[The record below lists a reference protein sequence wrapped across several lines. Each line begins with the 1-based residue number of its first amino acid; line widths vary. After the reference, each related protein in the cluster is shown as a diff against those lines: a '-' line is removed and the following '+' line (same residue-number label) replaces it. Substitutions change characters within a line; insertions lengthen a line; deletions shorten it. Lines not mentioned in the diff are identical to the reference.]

1 MATAI
6 ELRGLTRYYGRR
18 RGIVDVSLDVTE
30 GEVFGFLGP
39 NGAGKTTTIRMLL
52 GFIKPSAGSAR
63 VLGLDAWRDAP
74 ALHGRLA
81 YLSGEPAYLG
91 EMTAAR
97 LLDHLGGLRGLPRGA
112 WRQLA
117 ERLDLDPTVPIRKLS
132 RGNRQKVGVVQL
144 FMGSEP
150 LLVMDEPTTGLDP
163 LMQREFLG
171 LIAEARAQGRTTF
184 ISSHNLQEVERSCDR
199 VGIIR
204 EGRLVDIATVQSLL
218 GEHWRSVNLVLNA
231 PAPAGAFDL
240 PNVRRVMSSGRD
252 VHLMIRGDVNPFLR
266 RVAELDVLD
275 VAITT
280 PDIEDIFYRFYEGEV
295 AGSTGRAANGA
306 IAPAAATT
314 IAPSAAPAGSQAD
327 PAGEREEVRR

>member
-18 RGIVDVSLDVTE
+18 RGIVDVSLDVNE

-52 GFIKPSAGSAR
+52 GFLKPSAGSAR

-74 ALHGRLA
+74 ALHRRLA
-81 YLSGEPAYLG
+81 HLSGEPAYLG
-91 EMTAAR
+91 EMTAAS
-97 LLDHLGGLRGLPRGA
+97 LLDYLGGLRGLPRGA
-112 WRQLA
+112 WRPLA
-117 ERLDLDPTVPIRKLS
+117 LRIDLDTSVPIKKLS

-144 FMGSEP
+144 FMGTEP

-163 LMQREFLG
+163 LMQREFLA
-171 LIAEARAQGRTTF
+171 LIAEARAQGRTAF

-204 EGRLVDIATVQSLL
+204 EGRLVEIATVQSLL

-231 PAPAGAFDL
+231 PAPAAAFEL
-240 PNVRRVMSSGRD
+240 PNVRQVMSSGRD

-266 RVAELDVLD
+266 RLAALDVLD

-280 PDIEDIFYRFYEGEV
+280 PDIEDVFYRFYEGEV
-295 AGSTGRAANGA
+295 AGSAGRVANGA
-306 IAPAAATT
+306 IGAAA
-314 IAPSAAPAGSQAD
+314 ASATMPAGSPAD
-327 PAGEREEVRR
+327 PAGGREEARR

>member
-18 RGIVDVSLDVTE
+18 RGIVDVSLDVEE

-39 NGAGKTTTIRMLL
+39 NGAGKTTTIRMML
-52 GFIKPSAGSAR
+52 GFMKPSAGTAR
-63 VLGLDAWRDAP
+63 VLGQDAWRDAS
-74 ALHGRLA
+74 ALHRRLA
-81 YLSGEPAYLG
+81 YLSGEPVYLG
-91 EMTAAR
+91 ELTAAQ

-112 WRQLA
+112 WRALA
-117 ERLDLDPTVPIRKLS
+117 ERLDLDPTVQIRKLS

-144 FMGSEP
+144 FMGNEP

-171 LIAEARAQGRTTF
+171 LVAEARAQGRTTF

-204 EGRLVDIATVQSLL
+204 EGRLVEIATVQSLL

-231 PAPAGAFDL
+231 PAPEGAFEL
-240 PNVRRVMSSGRD
+240 PNIRRVMSSGRD
-252 VHLMIRGDVNPFLR
+252 VHLMVRGDVNPFLR
-266 RVAELDVLD
+266 RLAALDVLD

-280 PDIEDIFYRFYEGEV
+280 PEIEDVFFRFYEGEV
-295 AGSTGRAANGA
+295 AGSAGRAPNGA
-306 IAPAAATT
+306 ILPA
-314 IAPSAAPAGSQAD
+314 AD
-327 PAGEREEVRR
+327 PADDEAAGPPVAADEREEAR